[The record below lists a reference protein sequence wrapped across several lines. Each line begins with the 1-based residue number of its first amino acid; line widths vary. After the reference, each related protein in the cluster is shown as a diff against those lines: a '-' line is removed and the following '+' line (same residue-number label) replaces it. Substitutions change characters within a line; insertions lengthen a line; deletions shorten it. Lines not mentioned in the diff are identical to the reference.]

1 MLNKKMVMMFS
12 AGLLATSF
20 AASAV
25 TPGEQG
31 MFVANEVNAA
41 MAAQSLG
48 YTAMQAEANVEK
60 VNINTATA
68 EQLAAALRGVGLAR
82 ARMIVQL
89 REELGRFTDVEQLLQ
104 VRGLGPKVLND
115 NRDKIAL

>member
-1 MLNKKMVMMFS
+1 MLKKSIWAF
-12 AGLLATSF
+12 ACTGLVLA
-20 AASAV
+20 AASA
-25 TPGEQG
+25 
-31 MFVANEVNAA
+31 FAA
-41 MAAQSLG
+41 PHSAATIETTFNQISPLVKV
-48 YTAMQAEANVEK
+48 AEAGEK

-82 ARMIVQL
+82 AEAIVKL

-115 NRDKIAL
+115 NRDKITL

>member
-1 MLNKKMVMMFS
+1 MLKKSVMAVACTGLVLS
-12 AGLLATSF
+12 AANAF
-20 AASAV
+20 AAPNSTASIETTLNQV
-25 TPGEQG
+25 TPLVK
-31 MFVANEVNAA
+31 VAV
-41 MAAQSLG
+41 S
-48 YTAMQAEANVEK
+48 EK

-82 ARMIVQL
+82 AEAIVKL

-115 NRDKIAL
+115 NRDKITL